1 MGGGGDDGTA
11 QLRADE
17 AARQAKIQAAVDAI
31 NGKFGIAPAAAA
43 AAPSR
48 DAFMNSTPGGL
59 PAFRPFLNSAP
70 GAATQ
75 GAPAQ
80 MITYGPEGNSDSG
93 QTQPSAPPAVESFD
107 QAGYDAAMK
116 AYQDSQ
122 SGVASAKAAREAL
135 YSDIGDATTQTATR
149 DLDKQFTRASD
160 QNIFGLAR
168 AGLSGGSVDAESGGD
183 LQSRYGEG
191 KIRAKQAG
199 IGAASD
205 LKSVDEKTRQN
216 LIGLAQSGID
226 TGTAAS
232 LAAGQSAAAAD
243 VARANTAGA
252 SIGQLFDNMGQA
264 YLNNRVAT
272 AQYPNGLPQ
281 QSSGSSFFGNLFTG
295 KGYSGKV
302 TA

>member
-31 NGKFGIAPAAAA
+31 NGKFGIAPAVGPK
-43 AAPSR
+43 APTR
-48 DAFMNSTPGGL
+48 DAFTSAATEARAAQPAGWQDAGDAGGYLIPEVAAQPASPGG
-59 PAFRPFLNSAP
+59 
-70 GAATQ
+70 
-75 GAPAQ
+75 
-80 MITYGPEGNSDSG
+80 
-93 QTQPSAPPAVESFD
+93 FD
-107 QAGYDAAMK
+107 QAGFDAAMK
-116 AYQDSQ
+116 AFQQTDVT
-122 SGVASAKAAREAL
+122 GAKAAREAL
-135 YSDIGDATTQTATR
+135 YTDIGDATTQTATR

>member
-31 NGKFGIAPAAAA
+31 NAKFGIAPSGPVGV
-43 AAPSR
+43 APTQ
-48 DAFMNSTPGGL
+48 AQFTTPAVAG
-59 PAFRPFLNSAP
+59 
-70 GAATQ
+70 
-75 GAPAQ
+75 
-80 MITYGPEGNSDSG
+80 G
-93 QTQPSAPPAVESFD
+93 QTYSGGREGVYTDVPGSPASFD
-107 QAGYDAAMK
+107 QAGFDAAMK
-116 AYQDSQ
+116 AFQAGQTDV
-122 SGVASAKAAREAL
+122 SGAKTARDAL
-135 YSDIGDATTQTATR
+135 YADIGDATTQTATR

>member
-31 NGKFGIAPAAAA
+31 NGKFGIAPAVGPK
-43 AAPSR
+43 APTR
-48 DAFMNSTPGGL
+48 DAFTSAATEARAAQPAGWQNDGEDGGYMIPGVAAQPASPGG
-59 PAFRPFLNSAP
+59 
-70 GAATQ
+70 
-75 GAPAQ
+75 
-80 MITYGPEGNSDSG
+80 
-93 QTQPSAPPAVESFD
+93 FD
-107 QAGYDAAMK
+107 QAGFDAAMK
-116 AYQDSQ
+116 AFQQTDVT
-122 SGVASAKAAREAL
+122 GAKAAREAL
-135 YSDIGDATTQTATR
+135 YTDIGDATTQTATR
-149 DLDKQFTRASD
+149 DLDRQFTTASN
-160 QNIFGLAR
+160 QNLFGLAR

-191 KIRAKQAG
+191 KIRAEQAG
-199 IGAASD
+199 VAAGAD
-205 LKSVDEKTRQN
+205 LRSIDEKTRQN
-216 LIGLAQSGID
+216 LLGLAESGID

-232 LAAGQSAAAAD
+232 LAAGQSAAAAE
-243 VARANTAGA
+243 AAKAGTAGA
-252 SIGQLFDNMGQA
+252 SVGRLFDDLGQA

-281 QSSGSSFFGNLFTG
+281 QSGGSSFFGNLFTG

>member
-31 NGKFGIAPAAAA
+31 NGKFGIAPSGPVGV
-43 AAPSR
+43 APTQAQFTTVATPESTR
-48 DAFMNSTPGGL
+48 GQGREMEAIYTPGT
-59 PAFRPFLNSAP
+59 PA
-70 GAATQ
+70 
-75 GAPAQ
+75 
-80 MITYGPEGNSDSG
+80 
-93 QTQPSAPPAVESFD
+93 SFD
-107 QAGYDAAMK
+107 QAGFDAAMK
-116 AYQDSQ
+116 AFQGQQTDV
-122 SGVASAKAAREAL
+122 SGAKTARDAL
-135 YSDIGDATTQTATR
+135 YADIGDATTQTATR

-199 IGAASD
+199 VGAASD

>member
-1 MGGGGDDGTA
+1 MGGGGDGGAD

-17 AARQAKIQAAVDAI
+17 LARQAKVQAARDAI
-31 NGKFGIAPAAAA
+31 NAKFGITPSGPVGVAPTQAQFTTAGTPGSPGGQVESGRNGSTYMPAVAA
-43 AAPSR
+43 
-48 DAFMNSTPGGL
+48 TPGG
-59 PAFRPFLNSAP
+59 
-70 GAATQ
+70 
-75 GAPAQ
+75 
-80 MITYGPEGNSDSG
+80 
-93 QTQPSAPPAVESFD
+93 FD
-107 QAGYDAAMK
+107 QAGFDAAMK
-116 AYQDSQ
+116 AFQ
-122 SGVASAKAAREAL
+122 SGQTDVSGAKTARDAL
-135 YSDIGDATTQTATR
+135 YTDIGDATTQTATR

-191 KIRAKQAG
+191 KIRAEQAG

-264 YLNNRVAT
+264 YLNSRVAT

>member
-1 MGGGGDDGTA
+1 MGGGGDGGAD

-17 AARQAKIQAAVDAI
+17 LARQAKVQAARDAI
-31 NGKFGIAPAAAA
+31 NAKFGITPSGPVGVAPTQAQFTTAGTPGSPGGQVESGRNGSTYMPAVAA
-43 AAPSR
+43 
-48 DAFMNSTPGGL
+48 TPGG
-59 PAFRPFLNSAP
+59 
-70 GAATQ
+70 
-75 GAPAQ
+75 
-80 MITYGPEGNSDSG
+80 
-93 QTQPSAPPAVESFD
+93 FD
-107 QAGYDAAMK
+107 QAGFDAAMK
-116 AYQDSQ
+116 AFQ
-122 SGVASAKAAREAL
+122 SGQTDVSGAKTARDAL
-135 YSDIGDATTQTATR
+135 YTDIGDATTQTATR

>member
-31 NGKFGIAPAAAA
+31 NAKFGIAPSGPVGVAPTQAQFTTAGTPGSPGRQVESGRNDSTYMPAVAA
-43 AAPSR
+43 
-48 DAFMNSTPGGL
+48 TPGG
-59 PAFRPFLNSAP
+59 
-70 GAATQ
+70 
-75 GAPAQ
+75 
-80 MITYGPEGNSDSG
+80 
-93 QTQPSAPPAVESFD
+93 FD
-107 QAGYDAAMK
+107 QAGFDAAMK
-116 AYQDSQ
+116 AFQ
-122 SGVASAKAAREAL
+122 SGQTDVSGAKTAREAL
-135 YSDIGDATTQTATR
+135 YTDIGDATTQTATR

>member
-1 MGGGGDDGTA
+1 MGGGGDGGAD

-17 AARQAKIQAAVDAI
+17 LARQAKVQAARDAI
-31 NGKFGIAPAAAA
+31 NAKFGITPSGPVGVAPTQAQFTTAGTPGSPGGWVEVGRNGSNYMPAVAA
-43 AAPSR
+43 
-48 DAFMNSTPGGL
+48 TPGG
-59 PAFRPFLNSAP
+59 
-70 GAATQ
+70 
-75 GAPAQ
+75 
-80 MITYGPEGNSDSG
+80 
-93 QTQPSAPPAVESFD
+93 FD
-107 QAGYDAAMK
+107 QAGFDAAMK
-116 AYQDSQ
+116 AFQ
-122 SGVASAKAAREAL
+122 SGQTDVSGAKTARDAL
-135 YSDIGDATTQTATR
+135 YTDIGDATTQTATR
-149 DLDKQFTRASD
+149 DLDKQFARASD